1 MKNPL
6 IYQII
11 DKYAEFIKPPWLI
24 GKASASN
31 RGVHMLYLYRVQRDV
46 VGSPS
51 SNLVSAPHWGSA
63 HWADSYEDMEM
74 GLSECLWITALWMYI
89 LYKRKI
95 NSKRVA
101 YGNQTFNI

>member
-11 DKYAEFIKPPWLI
+11 DKNPLECIKPPWLI

-31 RGVHMLYLYRVQRDV
+31 QGERVLYLYRVQRDV

-74 GLSECLWITALWMYI
+74 GLTECLWMKYLW
-89 LYKRKI
+89 LYEFI
-95 NSKRVA
+95 
-101 YGNQTFNI
+101 YCII